1 MDLRL
6 VCRKLGPLYRV
17 EDRDKV
23 PSIVR
28 AVNDSLEF
36 EVTGPFVGGAMT
48 VNLWLLKPHRE
59 LLAVY
64 SGIVTEDDLSDTL
77 GYLSFRYQNLQER
90 IRVER
95 EDSIPG

>member
-1 MDLRL
+1 MNLKSA
-6 VCRKLGPLYRV
+6 CAALGPMYRI

-28 AVNDSLEF
+28 GVSDSLEF
-36 EVTGPFVGGAMT
+36 GVTGPFTGGAMT

-64 SGIVTEDDLSDTL
+64 SGISTEGDLTDAL
-77 GYLSFRYQNLQER
+77 GYLSFKYQNLRER
-90 IRVER
+90 IQVER
-95 EDSIPG
+95 EDSIPE